1 MKKKGIFYRIKGPQ
15 LFMSLIFVGLGLIML
30 VLSVRGYKE
39 YSQKDIVALDSGSI
53 SETRV
58 TMDELRSMFEFS
70 HGSGENHELI
80 ARKNLFTPDREAW
93 QSPPS
98 NEEEEETVSASSLDS
113 GDFRLHGITFRGD
126 EKKALIYSR
135 KFSDKN
141 KHRLVSEG
149 ETVEDEGSEIFTVAT
164 IDSDSVTLEYG
175 GESLRIGLYD
185 HERSSVEVAAHKGR
199 SIVIGGRDE
208 VTKVASRDEKEAD
221 EQDDRAS
228 SRSPDEPEPPPDR
241 ADRDDDADREE
252 AEEDAQQESARGGLA
267 ELLDRM
273 REARGQNSG
282 EDSEQPSAGQAHEG
296 RDTQE
301 SAEEG
306 EMRRVDTPFGP
317 VYRPVQSENGE

>member
-1 MKKKGIFYRIKGPQ
+1 
-15 LFMSLIFVGLGLIML
+15 MSLIFVGLGLIML

-58 TMDELRSMFEFS
+58 TMDELRSMFELT
-70 HGSGENHELI
+70 HGSGVDHELI

-93 QSPPS
+93 QPPPPS
-98 NEEEEETVSASSLDS
+98 DDEEEETFSASRLDS

-135 KFSDKN
+135 KFPDQN

-149 ETVEDEGSEIFTVAT
+149 ETVEDEGREIFTVAA
-164 IDSDSVTLEYG
+164 IDSDFVTLESG

-185 HERSSVEVAAHKGR
+185 HERSSVEVTAQPGR

-208 VTKVASRDEKEAD
+208 TTKVASREEQEAGG
-221 EQDDRAS
+221 QDSRAS
-228 SRSPDEPEPPPDR
+228 SRSPDEPEPPPDG
-241 ADRDDDADREE
+241 AGRDDGADREE

-267 ELLDRM
+267 ELVDRM
-273 REARGQNSG
+273 REARGRNGG
-282 EDSEQPSAGQAHEG
+282 EGSEQPSPEQGQDD
-296 RDTQE
+296 RDME
-301 SAEEG
+301 RRVEEG

-317 VYRPVQSENGE
+317 VYRPVQQENGE

>member
-93 QSPPS
+93 QPPPS

-126 EKKALIYSR
+126 SKKALIYSR
-135 KFSDKN
+135 KFPDQN

-149 ETVEDEGSEIFTVAT
+149 ETVEDEGRELFTVAA
-164 IDSDSVTLEYG
+164 IDSDFVTLESG

-185 HERSSVEVAAHKGR
+185 HERSSVEVAAQPGR
-199 SIVIGGRDE
+199 SIVIGGKDE
-208 VTKVASRDEKEAD
+208 TASD
-221 EQDDRAS
+221 QDTRPHS
-228 SRSPDEPEPPPDR
+228 QIPDELKPPGDKAGRVGSADPEGSEGVAEQEPPG
-241 ADRDDDADREE
+241 
-252 AEEDAQQESARGGLA
+252 GGLA
-267 ELLDRM
+267 ELVDRI
-273 REARGQNSG
+273 RQARGENG
-282 EDSEQPSAGQAHEG
+282 EGDSKAPSREQARGNQDME
-296 RDTQE
+296 RRV
-301 SAEEG
+301 EEG
-306 EMRRVDTPFGP
+306 EMRRIDTPFGP
-317 VYRPVQSENGE
+317 VYRPVRENGE